1 MKHSLKLFYTFILPS
16 TILHLIQTTRR
27 ERERERISN
36 QDIVRLFAGL
46 YILFDNHFTCK
57 PNIGN
62 HFPTYFPK
70 HNQTINT
77 VQLFAGLNIF
87 SNNHFMCKP
96 NIRNHFRAYFPKHN
110 QTIENIFLSKKNFTW
125 KHSTL
130 HVCGTIVHVPTTI
143 TNNTN
148 WWY

>member
-16 TILHLIQTTRR
+16 TILHLTPTTRRER

-110 QTIENIFLSKKNFTW
+110 LLGLFGYCLLLKTEN
-125 KHSTL
+125 
-130 HVCGTIVHVPTTI
+130 
-143 TNNTN
+143 
-148 WWY
+148 